1 MSMDQD
7 DLESPQPSE
16 LLRSYYHLEPRQ
28 QKPIKKS
35 PPRPWVRLLMSIDDE
50 VTTLLRHQATW
61 ESFRAAVANSKA
73 AAANPYF
80 PLWVSEMYAATVTI
94 GIRRMVDDDDRT
106 GSFVQLLQKM
116 QAEPQRLTREW
127 FIGGVELPMAQR
139 LDQTFTAYG
148 DPGQTGYFDPLVAIS
163 DLEEL
168 RTISRGVRKY
178 ANQHV
183 AHAQRTRSADIPT
196 FGDIHAVLDH
206 LLALIRKYTLL
217 LRQTDRVQ
225 GPPVI
230 QEPWMRIFTQAWLQ
244 PDELAGIEDGT
255 GS

>member
-1 MSMDQD
+1 MDHANR
-7 DLESPQPSE
+7 DLSEPSE
-16 LLRSYYHLEPRQ
+16 LLRSYYDLEPWQ
-28 QKPIKKS
+28 QTSIKK
-35 PPRPWVRLLMSIDDE
+35 PPPKPWVRLLNSIDDE
-50 VTTLLRHQATW
+50 VTTLLRHQSTW
-61 ESFRAAVANSKA
+61 ESFRKAIAHSKVAAS
-73 AAANPYF
+73 NPYF
-80 PLWVSEMYAATVTI
+80 PLWVSELYASTVAI

-116 QAEPQRLTREW
+116 QAQPQRLSREW

-139 LDQTFTAYG
+139 LDRTFTAYG
-148 DPGQTGYFDPLVAIS
+148 DPGQTGCFDPAVARN
-163 DLEEL
+163 DLESL
-168 RTISRGVRKY
+168 RTLSQSVRKY

-196 FGDIHAVLDH
+196 FGDIQAVLDH
-206 LLALIRKYTLL
+206 LLVLTRKYTLL
-217 LRQTDRVQ
+217 LRQADRIQ

-244 PDELAGIEDGT
+244 ADELASLEEGT